1 MKRTEERTEK
11 GPFFQVHPNPPPVKP
26 NSGAKGIKVL
36 TQTCSQGQLKAL
48 RHSTKGSG
56 SEEKYYHGKAR
67 QESCL
72 GHQET
77 WHPAAGHQGCSAHP
91 RAPDAALVPLS
102 EVGPAG

>member
-48 RHSTKGSG
+48 RHTVQRGLGVKRNIIMGKRDRKAVLATKRLGIRQRVT
-56 SEEKYYHGKAR
+56 KAAR
-67 QESCL
+67 RTPGLQTLSSCPSL
-72 GHQET
+72 
-77 WHPAAGHQGCSAHP
+77 
-91 RAPDAALVPLS
+91 R
-102 EVGPAG
+102 

>member
-1 MKRTEERTEK
+1 MKRTEERTKK

-36 TQTCSQGQLKAL
+36 TQTCSQGQVKAL

-91 RAPDAALVPLS
+91 RAPDAVLVPLS
-102 EVGPAG
+102 EVSPAG